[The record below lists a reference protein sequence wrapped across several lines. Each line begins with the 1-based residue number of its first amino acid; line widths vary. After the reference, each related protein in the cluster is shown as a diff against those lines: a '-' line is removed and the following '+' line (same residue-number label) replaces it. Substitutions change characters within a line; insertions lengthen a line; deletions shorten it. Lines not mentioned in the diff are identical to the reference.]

1 MDLQTDDDYWPFLAL
16 WAAAAPDQFQAQTQ
30 TQAQGQGQGQ
40 AGALEGGPPGAPGL
54 AQVAQSLASAQLQS
68 VQRLRQVLGAQADAL
83 RAAL

>member
-16 WAAAAPDQFQAQTQ
+16 WAAAAPDQAQT
-30 TQAQGQGQGQ
+30 QGQGQGQ